1 MDKVWSEL
9 QVFWVNAVERLTIN
23 DVIDIIIVAVVMYNV
38 LILTRET
45 RANQVMKGVG
55 IVIVA
60 YWISAVFELQAFQW
74 IMSYIMDAGA
84 IVLVVLFQP
93 EIRRALEK
101 IGRRTG
107 LFVEKNH
114 SQDNADQVEKMIEE
128 IIRCMENLS
137 RRKVGALIVVENK
150 TALGDV
156 IETGNMLDS
165 VVSAALLE
173 NIFEPNTPL
182 HDGALVIRGTRIV
195 AAGCFLQLTEDNSL
209 SKQLGT
215 RHRAAIGVTEQS
227 DATSLIVSEETGIM
241 SMARGGKLTRHM
253 DAATLRQALQEIYT
267 PDKDPVTGGVTTI
280 LNRWRGKK

>member
-1 MDKVWSEL
+1 MDILWSEL
-9 QVFWVNAVERLTIN
+9 QVFWMNAIERLTIN
-23 DVIDIIIVAVVMYNV
+23 DIIDIAIVAVVVYNI
-38 LILTRET
+38 LKLTRET

-55 IVIVA
+55 IFILA
-60 YWISAVFELQAFQW
+60 YWVSTVFELQAFQW
-74 IMSYIMDAGA
+74 IMKYIMDAGA

-93 EIRRALEK
+93 EIRRALER

-107 LFVEKNH
+107 LIVEKNH
-114 SQDNADQVEKMIEE
+114 HQENADAVDKMIEE

-137 RRKVGALIVVENK
+137 KRKVGALIVVENK

-156 IETGNMLDS
+156 IETGNMLDA

-182 HDGALVIRGTRIV
+182 HDGATVIRGTRIV

-241 SMARGGKLTRHM
+241 SMARAGKLTRHL
-253 DAATLRQALQEIYT
+253 DAASLRKALHQIYD
-267 PDKDPVTGGVTTI
+267 PEKEPVTGVGTI
-280 LNRWRGKK
+280 LNRWRVKK